1 MEKNKINIEELLS
14 EKEKIINNENLYF
27 YLGILDFIYYIN
39 YFPKLPNEEIN
50 RLRYY
55 FELLYGE
62 LSEININMIKI
73 LTQDRDI
80 LESILTLLPNEKP
93 HVSLSFEIS
102 FITLIIVLSS
112 YRHIINLISKNN
124 IFTKKVEY
132 KIGLIVDSLKKSFT
146 KYINKISQ
154 QKTFTIKDIYNLA
167 NSVLNNRYYN
177 LLVERQK
184 IRFDG
189 VNLQE
194 YKNKVDIFEFF
205 SDKNSIL
212 SSYNKMKTKTKT
224 RFEYEYN
231 FFKDL
236 PKLLEGIENI
246 SKNRKNNVS
255 KN

>member
-1 MEKNKINIEELLS
+1 MEKNKINMEELLS
-14 EKEKIINNENLYF
+14 EKEKSINNENLYF

-39 YFPKLPNEEIN
+39 YFPKLKNEEIN
-50 RLRYY
+50 RLSYY
-55 FELLYGE
+55 FKRLYGE
-62 LSEININMIKI
+62 LSEININIIEI
-73 LTQDRDI
+73 LIQDRDI
-80 LESILTLLPNEKP
+80 LESILTILPGEKP
-93 HVSLSFEIS
+93 SMSLFFETS

-112 YRHIINLISKNN
+112 YSHVINLISKNN
-124 IFTKKVEY
+124 VFTKKVEY
-132 KIGLIVDSLKKSFT
+132 KIGLIVDSVKKSFT
-146 KYINKISQ
+146 KYINKIKQ
-154 QKTFTIKDIYNLA
+154 KKTFTIKDIYNLT

-184 IRFDG
+184 LRFDG

-205 SDKNSIL
+205 SDKNGIL
-212 SSYNKMKTKTKT
+212 SSYNKMKTKT

-246 SKNRKNNVS
+246 LKNREINVS